1 MRSISCIVSALK
13 YDSPQLGHD
22 HIGIDSITSS
32 AAPFP
37 KLRVT
42 CFSCNAPLPQ
52 CAHFCSTEV
61 GSDDDKLAT
70 EADFNDGFGGSAVE
84 RDSCNDAV
92 DFTGLGVVLA
102 LDDLARE
109 DDVFE
114 VEDSEVVI
122 VKLFGCVS

>member
-1 MRSISCIVSALK
+1 MVCAVK

-52 CAHFCSTEV
+52 CAHLCSTEV
-61 GSDDDKLAT
+61 GSDDDKFAG
-70 EADFNDGFGGSAVE
+70 EADFDDGFGRSPVE
-84 RDSCNDAV
+84 RDAGDDAF
-92 DFTGLGVVLA
+92 DFAGLGVALA
-102 LDDLARE
+102 LDDLARK

-114 VEDSEVVI
+114 VEDCEVVI